1 MREQT
6 MIITEYDEFQAKIGE
21 VQEACNFIPD
31 VSTDEGYAKSKRVSL
46 DVGQIL
52 TKLEKVR
59 KDKKAFFLEGG
70 KQVDLQAKA
79 IKNQLEE
86 FQLQHKEAYK
96 AVDQAK
102 KDRENARKEALESRV
117 EHMRTLAESMA
128 DSHSSEIQAA
138 MQAMSDEECLDFF
151 EFTESAL
158 KARNKARADLGEL
171 FVKKQKLEQDAI
183 ELEKLRKAVEE
194 QAIKDREEA
203 IRKEASEAAD
213 RARVE
218 AENRAIKAE
227 QDAKDAI
234 EAAARKA
241 EYEANAAAA
250 EAAKRE
256 SDREHVSNVRRSAKE
271 AIMGI
276 NITENISEYQAKAI
290 ILAINNGLIP
300 NVTISY

>member
-1 MREQT
+1 
-6 MIITEYDEFQAKIGE
+6 MIITEYDEFQAKISE
-21 VQEACNFIPD
+21 VRESCNFIPD
-31 VSTDEGYAKSKRVSL
+31 VSTDEGYAKSKRVAL
-46 DVGQIL
+46 DAGKVL

-59 KDKKAFFLEGG
+59 KDKKAFFIEGG
-70 KQVDLQAKA
+70 NQVDIQAKA
-79 IKNQLEE
+79 IKSQLEE

-102 KDRENARKEALESRV
+102 KDREKARKDALESRV
-117 EHMRTLAESMA
+117 EYMRTLAESMA
-128 DSHSSEIQAA
+128 DSHSSEIQCA
-138 MQAMSDEECLDFF
+138 MQAMNDEECLDFF

-158 KARNKARADLGEL
+158 KARNKARAELGEL
-171 FVKKQKLEQDAI
+171 FVKRQKAEQDAI
-183 ELEKLRKAVEE
+183 ELEKLRKAAEE

-213 RARVE
+213 RARVD

-227 QDAKDAI
+227 QDAKNAI

-241 EYEANAAAA
+241 EQEASAVAA

-256 SDREHVSNVRRSAKE
+256 ADREHVGNVRRSAKE

-300 NVTISY
+300 NVTINY

>member
-1 MREQT
+1 
-6 MIITEYDEFQAKIGE
+6 MIITEYDEFEAKIGE

-31 VSTDEGYAKSKRVSL
+31 VSTDEGYAKSKRVAL
-46 DVGQIL
+46 DVGKIL

-79 IKNQLEE
+79 IKSKLEE

-117 EHMRTLAESMA
+117 EYMRTLAESMA
-128 DSHSSEIQAA
+128 DSHSSEIQCA
-138 MQAMSDEECLDFF
+138 MQAMNDEECLNFF

-158 KARNKARADLGEL
+158 KARNKARAELGEL
-171 FVKKQKLEQDAI
+171 FIKRQKAEQDAI
-183 ELEKLRKAVEE
+183 ELEKLRKAAEE
-194 QAIKDREEA
+194 QAIKDREDA
-203 IRKEASEAAD
+203 IRKEASEAAE
-213 RARVE
+213 RARIE

-227 QDAKDAI
+227 KDAKDAI

-241 EYEANAAAA
+241 EYEANAKAA
-250 EAAKRE
+250 EVAKRKA
-256 SDREHVSNVRRSAKE
+256 DREHVGNIRREAKE
-271 AIMGI
+271 AIMSLLDDDNCI
-276 NITENISEYQAKAI
+276 NEYQAKSIVMAV
-290 ILAINNGLIP
+290 NNGLIP
-300 NVTISY
+300 NVTINY

>member
-1 MREQT
+1 
-6 MIITEYDEFQAKIGE
+6 MIITEYDEFEAKIGE

-31 VSTDEGYAKSKRVSL
+31 VSTDEGYAKSKRVAL
-46 DVGQIL
+46 DVGKIL

-79 IKNQLEE
+79 IKSKLEE

-117 EHMRTLAESMA
+117 EYMRTLAESMA
-128 DSHSSEIQAA
+128 DSHSSEIQCA
-138 MQAMSDEECLDFF
+138 MQAMNDEECLNFF

-158 KARNKARADLGEL
+158 KARNKARAELGEL
-171 FVKKQKLEQDAI
+171 FIKRQKAEQDAI
-183 ELEKLRKAVEE
+183 ELEKLRKAAEE
-194 QAIKDREEA
+194 QAIKDREDA
-203 IRKEASEAAD
+203 IRKEASEAAE
-213 RARVE
+213 RARIE

-227 QDAKDAI
+227 KDAKDAI

-241 EYEANAAAA
+241 EYEANAKAA
-250 EAAKRE
+250 EVAKRE
-256 SDREHVSNVRRSAKE
+256 ADREHVGNIRREAKE
-271 AIMGI
+271 AIMSLLDDDNCI
-276 NITENISEYQAKAI
+276 NEYQAKSIVIAV
-290 ILAINNGLIP
+290 NNGLIP
-300 NVTISY
+300 NVTINY